1 MQQRIQGSRPAR
13 GLAGARPAPP
23 AAAALPRRRAAARP
37 TAAAGRSPARAA
49 PQQPPQQQRRRG
61 AVAVRVSHH
70 ESHHE
75 DRMEVAHTGEVP
87 FRKIM
92 CANRGEIA
100 IRIFR
105 AGTELGLRTVAVY
118 SPSDKLQPHRY
129 NADEAYVVGSPE
141 MAPVACYLDV
151 EGIIRIAK
159 QAEVDAIHPGY
170 GFLSENTNFA
180 RRCEEEGIAF
190 IGPRAETIEAM
201 GDKTAARR
209 AAEACHVPTVPGTNH
224 ALQSADEAKEFANK
238 PDVGYPVILKA
249 SMGGGGRGMRVVRN
263 DKEMAELFARASN
276 EARSAFGDGSM
287 FVEKYVEEPRHI
299 EIQIIADHYGNVV
312 HLYERDCSVQ
322 RRHQKV
328 VEVAPAPALDQK
340 IKDALYA
347 DAVKLARHVGYRNAG
362 TVEFMV
368 DKEGRHY
375 FLEVNPRVQ
384 VEHTVTEEVTG
395 VDIVQAQIK
404 IAGGATLSDLG
415 LGTQEQVPPLKGFA
429 IQCRVT
435 SEDPEQ
441 NFQPDSGRLE
451 AYRVP
456 GGPGIRLDGAVTTG
470 NVVSRYYDSLLA
482 KVVASAPTFPKAVQ
496 RMARALQEF
505 QVRGIKTN
513 IPFLEN
519 VLRHPDFLGG
529 APTTAF
535 IETNHKDLFT
545 FEGHVNA
552 RASKLLLY
560 LADMV
565 VNGANHPGAVGA
577 PPSRHAPPAPAP
589 PQELASGPL
598 RGWRDVYLREGAW
611 GWARAVRAHKGL
623 LLTDTTMRDAHQ
635 SLLATR
641 MRTHDLLKAADATAR
656 VLAPAGSLEMWGGA
670 TFDVALRFLHEC
682 PWRRL
687 EQLRERIPNIPF
699 QMLLRGANAV
709 GYTSYP
715 DNVVRE
721 FCREA
726 RVAGVDIFRVFD
738 SLNYLDNLRFGID
751 AVRAAGGIAEGTIC
765 YTGDVTDPTR
775 SKYNLDYY
783 LDLAEAL
790 VEHGVHSLGIKD
802 MAGLLKPRAATLL
815 ISSLRER
822 HPDLVIHVHTHDSA
836 GTGVASMLAA
846 AAAGADMVDAALDS
860 MSGLTSQPS
869 MGALVGS
876 LAGTDLDTGIDPH
889 HLLTL
894 SDYWE
899 STRELYAPFEA
910 NMRYSSSDVYYH
922 EMPGGQYTNLN
933 WGKVQKSYAAANKA
947 LGDIVKVTPSSKVVG
962 DLAQFMV
969 QNDLDENSLVER
981 ASELSFPGSVVEFMQ
996 GYIGQP
1002 AFGFPEPLRSR
1013 VLKGKPTIEG
1023 RPGASLP
1030 PMNLD
1035 SLESRLR
1042 EKYGARGITKRDVLS
1057 AAMYPKVFEEYMS
1070 HVMRYSNLVEKL
1082 PTRAFLVPMAE
1093 DEEVEIELAAGVST
1107 HIKLKAA
1114 GELQPSGK
1122 REVFFEANGV
1132 PRVVELADTRSAEGL
1147 AKKAVREKA
1156 DPSVLGSVGAP
1167 MAGAVIEVSVKPGQ
1181 AVHAGQQLA
1190 VLSAM
1195 KMETSVCAP
1204 CAGVVTQVAIDK
1216 GDNLDAGDLLVIVEA
1231 GAPNAPPLATVDS
1244 DPLAT
1249 TDSAAAAAASGARTV
1264 GNGNGNGGGAAGGA
1278 APQQP
1283 AAAAGV

>member
-1 MQQRIQGSRPAR
+1 MQQSSLKAMRGIGCPPRRQRLAPVSR
-13 GLAGARPAPP
+13 GARPVC
-23 AAAALPRRRAAARP
+23 LRTVARP
-37 TAAAGRSPARAA
+37 IQAA
-49 PQQPPQQQRRRG
+49 PAPLRTSTNKRDVS
-61 AVAVRVSHH
+61 ALSSSHH
-70 ESHHE
+70 
-75 DRMEVAHTGEVP
+75 DGLEVAHTGEVP
-87 FRKIM
+87 FKKIL

-100 IRIFR
+100 IRVFR

-118 SPSDKLQPHRY
+118 SPADKLQPHRY
-129 NADEAYVVGSPE
+129 NADEAYCVGTPD
-141 MAPVACYLDV
+141 MQPVACYLDV
-151 EGIIRIAK
+151 ESIIKLAK
-159 QAEVDAIHPGY
+159 QADVDAIHPGY
-170 GFLSENTNFA
+170 GFLSENTSFA
-180 RRCEEEGIAF
+180 RRCEEEGIVF

-209 AAEACHVPTVPGTNH
+209 AALECGVSIVPGTNQ
-224 ALQSADEAKEFANK
+224 ALKSADEAREFANR

-263 DKEMAELFARASN
+263 DKEMAELFSRASN
-276 EARSAFGDGSM
+276 EAKSAFGDGSM

-328 VEVAPAPALDQK
+328 VEIAPAPALDKK
-340 IKDALYA
+340 IKEALYS
-347 DAVKLARHVGYRNAG
+347 DAVKLAKHVGYRNAG

-368 DKEGRHY
+368 DQAGRHY

-395 VDIVQAQIK
+395 VDIVQTQIK
-404 IAGGATLSDLG
+404 IAGGMSLADLG
-415 LGTQEQVPPLKGFA
+415 LGTQADVPPLNGFA

-482 KVVASAPTFPKAVQ
+482 KVISTAPTFDKAVQ

-519 VLRHPDFLGG
+519 VLRHPAFLGG

-535 IETNHKDLFT
+535 IEKYGKELFT
-545 FEGHVNA
+545 FDGHSNV

-565 VNGANHPGAVGA
+565 VNGPNHPGAVGA
-577 PPSRHAPPAPAP
+577 PPAKFTPPAPEVPADLKGAP
-589 PQELASGPL
+589 LT
-598 RGWRDVYLREGAW
+598 GWRDVYLREGPE

-623 LLTDTTMRDAHQ
+623 LITDTTMRDAHQ

-641 MRTHDLLKAADATAR
+641 MRTHDLLKAADATAAI
-656 VLAPAGSLEMWGGA
+656 LAPAGSLEMWGGA
-670 TFDVALRFLHEC
+670 TYDVSLRFLHEC

-721 FCREA
+721 FCRESKA
-726 RVAGVDIFRVFD
+726 AGIDIFRVFD
-738 SLNYLDNLRFGID
+738 SLNYIDNLKFGID
-751 AVRAAGGIAEGTIC
+751 AVTAAGGIAEGTIC
-765 YTGDVTDPTR
+765 YTGDLSDPTR
-775 SKYNLDYY
+775 TKYSLDYY
-783 LDLAEAL
+783 LDLAEQL
-790 VEHGVHSLGIKD
+790 VGHGVHSLGIKD
-802 MAGLLKPRAATLL
+802 MAGLLKPRAATTL
-815 ISSLRER
+815 ISALRER
-822 HPDLVIHVHTHDSA
+822 HPDLVLHVHTHDSA
-836 GTGVASMLAA
+836 GTGVATQLAA
-846 AAAGADMVDAALDS
+846 AAAGADMVDAAIDS
-860 MSGLTSQPS
+860 MSGLTSQPNL
-869 MGALVGS
+869 GAIVGS
-876 LAGTDLDTGIDPH
+876 LAGTERDTGLDQR
-889 HLLTL
+889 HLLRL
-894 SDYWE
+894 SNYWE
-899 STRELYAPFEA
+899 STRELYAPFES

-922 EMPGGQYTNLN
+922 EMPGGQYTNLKFQAASLGLGDS
-933 WGKVQKSYAAANKA
+933 WGKVQSAYAAANRA

-969 QNDLDENSLVER
+969 QNDLDEHSLVDK
-981 ASELSFPGSVVEFMQ
+981 ASELSLPGSVVEFMQ

-1002 AFGFPEPLRSR
+1002 PSGFPEPLRSK

-1030 PMNLD
+1030 AMNLE
-1035 SLESRLR
+1035 SLEARLK
-1042 EKYGARGITKRDVLS
+1042 EKYGPSLIAKRDVLS
-1057 AAMYPKVFEEYMS
+1057 AALYPKVFEEYMT

-1082 PTRAFLVPMAE
+1082 PTRAFLTPLAE
-1093 DEEVEIELAAGVST
+1093 DEDVEIELAKGVGT

-1132 PRVVELADTRSAEGL
+1132 PRVVEVADTRSAEAL
-1147 AKKAVREKA
+1147 VKKAVREKS
-1156 DPSVLGSVGAP
+1156 DTSVLGSVGAP
-1167 MAGAVIEVSVKPGQ
+1167 MAGSVIEVCVKPGQ
-1181 AVHAGQQLA
+1181 GVHAGQQL
-1190 VLSAM
+1190 VVMSAM
-1195 KMETSVCAP
+1195 KMETAVCAP
-1204 CAGVVTQVAIDK
+1204 CAGVVTQVCCDR
-1216 GDNLDAGDLLVIVEA
+1216 GDNLDAGDLVVFVEA
-1231 GAPNAPPLATVDS
+1231 GAPNAPLLATVDA

-1249 TDSAAAAAASGARTV
+1249 MDAAGAAAAAAARAA
-1264 GNGNGNGGGAAGGA
+1264 NGGKT
-1278 APQQP
+1278 
-1283 AAAAGV
+1283 AAAAV